1 MELKL
6 DIEKVTKVVMKKDDN
21 TYIEFNL
28 NNGVIED
35 VNVIER
41 EKTVEERVKEIKNNP
56 DVQKVSKL
64 IELSD
69 KAGVLTKMAEGKYT
83 SITDVIKDSVK
94 NEPITVEKEVK
105 KALNKDTEYKLNSTV
120 KESVEIMKMKDKM
133 DEIAVEKREEIADKI
148 FKDEDKDE

>member
-1 MELKL
+1 
-6 DIEKVTKVVMKKDDN
+6 
-21 TYIEFNL
+21 
-28 NNGVIED
+28 
-35 VNVIER
+35 
-41 EKTVEERVKEIKNNP
+41 
-56 DVQKVSKL
+56 
-64 IELSD
+64 
-69 KAGVLTKMAEGKYT
+69 MAEGKYT

>member
-41 EKTVEERVKEIKNNP
+41 ETE
-56 DVQKVSKL
+56 VQRSEATCPKSHSWQ
-64 IELSD
+64 IE
-69 KAGVLTKMAEGKYT
+69 
-83 SITDVIKDSVK
+83 
-94 NEPITVEKEVK
+94 
-105 KALNKDTEYKLNSTV
+105 ALRSRAQHSLP
-120 KESVEIMKMKDKM
+120 
-133 DEIAVEKREEIADKI
+133 
-148 FKDEDKDE
+148 

>member
-6 DIEKVTKVVMKKDDN
+6 DTNKVVKVVMKKDND
-21 TYIEFNL
+21 TYIEYIL

-35 VNVIER
+35 VEIIKR
-41 EKTVEERVKEIKNNP
+41 EKTVEEKVQELKSNP

-69 KAGVLTKMAEGKYT
+69 KAGVLTKMVEGKYT

-94 NEPITVEKEVK
+94 NEPITVENEVK
-105 KALNKDTEYKLNSTV
+105 KALNKDAESRLNSAV
-120 KESVEIMKMKDKM
+120 EESVKIMKMNDKM
-133 DEIAVEKREEIADKI
+133 NEIAVEKREEIADKI
-148 FKDEDKDE
+148 FKDKDKDE